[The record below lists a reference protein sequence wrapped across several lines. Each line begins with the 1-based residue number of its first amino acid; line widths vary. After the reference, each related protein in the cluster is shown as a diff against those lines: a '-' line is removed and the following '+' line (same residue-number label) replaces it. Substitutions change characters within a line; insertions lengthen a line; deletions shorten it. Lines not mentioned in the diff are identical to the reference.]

1 MRTMSSKKG
10 FPAHCFSMYFCGLYY
25 EAPIPETIDSRN
37 EICP

>member
-10 FPAHCFSMYFCGLYY
+10 FPAHCFSMLFCVLDY

-37 EICP
+37 ALCP